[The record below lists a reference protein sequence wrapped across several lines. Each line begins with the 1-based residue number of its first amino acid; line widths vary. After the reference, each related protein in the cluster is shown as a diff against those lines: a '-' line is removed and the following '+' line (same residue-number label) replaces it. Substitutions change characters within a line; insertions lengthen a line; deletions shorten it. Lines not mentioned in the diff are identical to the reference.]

1 MLKIRT
7 ALVFVVAM
15 ITGAMLQAQSTE
27 WLHVHVEDPSKEES
41 IRINMPISLMETL
54 LPMVQEK
61 TLHDGKIRIDDRTM
75 SKSELKK
82 LWSAIKKEGDTDY
95 VTIEK
100 PGEKVVVSMQGKFFV
115 VQTQKGSRGDVD
127 IRIPAAVMDA
137 MLAGPGE
144 GLDLMAAVK
153 ALRESGIKDIITV
166 KGDDSSIRVWI
177 DNNKQA
183 L

>member
-1 MLKIRT
+1 MT
-7 ALVFVVAM
+7 LVLAVAM

-27 WLHVHVEDPSKEES
+27 WLHVHVEDPTKEETV
-41 IRINMPISLMETL
+41 RINMPISLMETL
-54 LPMVQEK
+54 LPMVEENAI
-61 TLHDGKIRIDDRTM
+61 HDGKIRIDDRSI

-115 VQTQKGSRGDVD
+115 VQTQKGSRGNVD

-137 MLAGPGE
+137 MLAGSGDQ
-144 GLDLMAAVK
+144 LDLMAAVK

-166 KGDDSSIRVWI
+166 KSDDSSIRVWI

>member
-1 MLKIRT
+1 MQTRKTGLFL
-7 ALVFVVAM
+7 AVFLAM
-15 ITGAMLQAQSTE
+15 GAFIQAQSTE
-27 WLHVHVEDPSKEES
+27 WLHVHVQDPNKEETV
-41 IRINMPISLMETL
+41 RINMPISIMETL
-54 LPMVQEK
+54 LPMVQEEAIRE
-61 TLHDGKIRIDDRTM
+61 GKFHFNDHNI

-95 VTIEK
+95 MTIEK

-115 VQTQKGSRGDVD
+115 VQTVKGSRDNVD

-137 MLAGPGE
+137 MLSGPGE
-144 GLDLMAAVK
+144 ELDLMAAVK
-153 ALRESGIKDIITV
+153 ALRESGVKDIITV
-166 KGDDSSIRVWI
+166 KGDDATVRVWI